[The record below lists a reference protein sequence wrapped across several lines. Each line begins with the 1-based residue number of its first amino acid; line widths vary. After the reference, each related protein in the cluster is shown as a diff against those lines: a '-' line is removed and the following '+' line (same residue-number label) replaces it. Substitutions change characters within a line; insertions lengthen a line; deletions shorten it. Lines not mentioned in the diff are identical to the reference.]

1 LTKLARE
8 IRGGHVSPVQ
18 ATRAS
23 LERIA
28 ASDLNAFVTVTEDA
42 ALDRAAV
49 AEREIGAGCYRGQL
63 HGVPLAVK
71 DIFNTEGVR
80 TTMGSSFFADHVPDH
95 SATAVL
101 RLEAA
106 GAVIVGKT
114 TTHEFAYGGT
124 GDRSLSGA
132 PRNPADPTRITG
144 GSSGGSAAAV
154 AAGLVW
160 GALGT
165 DTGGSVRI
173 PAALCGVVGM
183 KPTYGRV
190 STYGVFPLAPTMDHV
205 GPLTRSVADNV
216 AMLSALVGHDPLDPY
231 SVDRDVEDFSRL
243 VARGVRGGAIGIPS
257 EYYFEQIDPEV
268 RQRVETVA
276 ATFRS
281 LGAQV
286 REVHIPR
293 LHETFQAQR
302 LTLAAE
308 AFAVHAERLATD
320 PERFDS
326 RVRERLL
333 GGERLLAHQYVL
345 AQQLRQQARTDFGH
359 ALRELDVLLTP
370 STPVAAT
377 PLGIDEVTIGGQL
390 VNVSAVLA
398 RFTAL
403 TNLIG
408 LPSLSI
414 PCGTTRTGLPVGLQL
429 IAGAFGEATLYRYA
443 MAYEHANPEG

>member
-1 LTKLARE
+1 VE
-8 IRGGHVSPVQ
+8 

-28 ASDLNAFVTVTEDA
+28 ASDLNAFVTVTESA
-42 ALDRAAV
+42 ALDRATV
-49 AEREIGAGCYRGQL
+49 AEREISAGHYRGPL

-95 SATAVL
+95 SATAVR
-101 RLEAA
+101 RLEQA

-132 PRNPADPTRITG
+132 ARNPADPTRITG

-160 GALGT
+160 GAVGT
-165 DTGGSVRI
+165 DSGGSVRI
-173 PAALCGVVGM
+173 PAALCGLVGM
-183 KPTYGRV
+183 KPTFGRV

-205 GPLTRSVADNV
+205 GPLTRTVADNV
-216 AMLSALVGHDPLDPY
+216 AMLSALVGHDPLDPC
-231 SVDRDVEDFSRL
+231 SVDREAEDFSRL
-243 VARGVRGGAIGIPS
+243 LARGVRGGTVGLPS
-257 EYYFEQIDPEV
+257 GYYFEQIDSEV
-268 RQRVETVA
+268 RKRVQAAA

-281 LGAQV
+281 LGAHV
-286 REVHIPR
+286 REVNIPR

-308 AFAVHAERLATD
+308 AFAVHAERLATE
-320 PERFDS
+320 PERFDP

-333 GGERLLAHQYVL
+333 RGEPLSAHHYVL
-345 AQQLRQQARTDFGH
+345 AQQVREQARTDFGR
-359 ALRELDVLLTP
+359 ALRGLDILLTP
-370 STPVAAT
+370 TTPVAAT
-377 PLGIDEVTIGGQL
+377 PLGSEEVTIEGRS
-390 VNVSAVLA
+390 VEVSAVIA
-398 RFTAL
+398 RLTAPA
-403 TNLIG
+403 NLIG
-408 LPSLSI
+408 IPSLSI
-414 PCGTTRTGLPVGLQL
+414 PCGTTRAGLPIGVQL
-429 IAGAFGEATLYRYA
+429 MAGAFDESTLYRYA
-443 MAYEHANPEG
+443 MAYEQVMTLI

>member
-1 LTKLARE
+1 ME
-8 IRGGHVSPVQ
+8 

-28 ASDLNAFVTVTEDA
+28 ASDLNAFVTVTESA
-42 ALDRAAV
+42 ALDRATV
-49 AEREIGAGCYRGQL
+49 AEREISAGRYRGPL

-95 SATAVL
+95 SATAVR

-132 PRNPADPTRITG
+132 SRNPTDPTRITG

-160 GALGT
+160 GAVGT
-165 DTGGSVRI
+165 DSGGSVRI
-173 PAALCGVVGM
+173 PAALCGLVGM
-183 KPTYGRV
+183 KPTFGRI

-205 GPLTRSVADNV
+205 GPLTRTVADNV

-231 SVDRDVEDFSRL
+231 SVDQDAEDFSRS
-243 VARGVRGGAIGIPS
+243 VARGVRGGTIGIPS
-257 EYYFEQIDPEV
+257 EYYFEQIDSEV
-268 RQRVETVA
+268 RERVQAAA

-333 GGERLLAHQYVL
+333 RGEPLRAHQYVL

-370 STPVAAT
+370 TTPVAAT
-377 PLGIDEVTIGGQL
+377 PLGAEEVTVEGQS
-390 VNVSAVLA
+390 VKVSAVIA
-398 RFTAL
+398 RLTAPA
-403 TNLIG
+403 NLIG
-408 LPSLSI
+408 IPSLSI
-414 PCGTTRTGLPVGLQL
+414 PCGTTRTGLPIGVQL
-429 IAGAFGEATLYRYA
+429 MAGAFDESTLYRYA
-443 MAYEHANPEG
+443 MAYEQARDQSAKAELEQEISS